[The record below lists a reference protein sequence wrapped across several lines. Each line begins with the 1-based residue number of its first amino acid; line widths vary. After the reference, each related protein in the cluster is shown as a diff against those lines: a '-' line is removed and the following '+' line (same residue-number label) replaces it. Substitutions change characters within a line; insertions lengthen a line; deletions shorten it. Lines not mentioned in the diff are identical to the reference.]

1 MDISVTIVHTL
12 LGAGAIP
19 ALYRL
24 IRGPG
29 LSDRATALDVLIL
42 LLASAVAAEAALD
55 GDETFTPL
63 LIVVALVAF
72 LATSA
77 IARYAEWRAGA

>member
-1 MDISVTIVHTL
+1 MDISVTIVHSL
-12 LGAGAIP
+12 LGLGAIP

-24 IRGPG
+24 ILGPG
-29 LSDRATALDVLIL
+29 LPDRATALDVLIL
-42 LLASAVAAEAALD
+42 LLASAIAAESALD

-63 LIVVALVAF
+63 LIVVALVGF
-72 LATSA
+72 VATSA

>member
-1 MDISVTIVHTL
+1 MDTSVAVVHTL
-12 LGAGAIP
+12 LGLGAIP
-19 ALYRL
+19 ALFRL

-29 LSDRATALDVLIL
+29 LSDRATALDVLML
-42 LLASAVAAEAALD
+42 LLASAIAAEAAVD
-55 GDETFTPL
+55 GDETFTPV

-77 IARYAEWRAGA
+77 IARYAEWRTGA

>member
-1 MDISVTIVHTL
+1 MDITVTIVHTL
-12 LGAGAIP
+12 LGLGAVP

-55 GDETFTPL
+55 GDETYTPV

-77 IARYAEWRAGA
+77 IARYAEWRTGA